1 MCSAAEVV
9 VTVQAHRSKELLPRP
24 PQKGLT
30 APLIVERHRDED
42 VAHQNFK
49 QKQAKS
55 AYTQAP
61 PALFLIAKTK
71 EPPQGLIAKG

>member
-24 PQKGLT
+24 PPKGLT
-30 APLIVERHRDED
+30 APLVVERHRDED

-49 QKQAKS
+49 PKWFEI
-55 AYTQAP
+55 AY
-61 PALFLIAKTK
+61 
-71 EPPQGLIAKG
+71 G

>member
-9 VTVQAHRSKELLPRP
+9 VTVQAHRSKELLPRL

-30 APLIVERHRDED
+30 APLVVERHRDED

-49 QKQAKS
+49 PKLAES
-55 AYTQAP
+55 AYR
-61 PALFLIAKTK
+61 
-71 EPPQGLIAKG
+71 

>member
-24 PQKGLT
+24 PPKGLT
-30 APLIVERHRDED
+30 APLVVERHRDED

-49 QKQAKS
+49 PKLAES
-55 AYTQAP
+55 AYR
-61 PALFLIAKTK
+61 
-71 EPPQGLIAKG
+71 